1 VIIKIKDYIK
11 ISLKKHFMEKILFVI
26 DGNELSM
33 PALDFACYL
42 GRLARSTIT
51 GVVLEG
57 LPVNEPVLAR
67 THGLPSTNWKATDPS
82 CANIRKRN
90 SIDALLFRFKYACE
104 NRSVRYRIH
113 CDSGIPAEEI
123 VSESR
128 YADLIVVDAATS
140 FHRGFEGR
148 PTHFVKDILKDAE
161 CPVIIAPENFD
172 GLTEIIFT
180 YDGSKSSA
188 FAIGQF
194 VYLFPELE
202 NKKVTLLRVNED
214 GEWTMNEK
222 QRWTEWL
229 QYRYSAI
236 SFHALK
242 GDVSDNLFDYLFGRK
257 NCMVVMGAYG
267 RNGVSRFLKTSYAER
282 IIKTMS
288 LPIFISHY

>member
-1 VIIKIKDYIK
+1 MKDPIK
-11 ISLKKHFMEKILFVI
+11 ISLGKIFMTKILFVI
-26 DGNELSM
+26 GGNELSM

-42 GRLARSTIT
+42 GRLTRSTIT

-57 LPVNEPVLAR
+57 LPDDKEPALAT
-67 THGLPSTNWKATDPS
+67 THRLPSTNWKTDDPS
-82 CANIRKRN
+82 CANTRQRN
-90 SIDALLFRFKYACE
+90 SIDAILFHFKYACE

-148 PTHFVKDILKDAE
+148 PTNFVKDILKDAE
-161 CPVIIAPENFD
+161 CPVVIAPESFD
-172 GLTEIIFT
+172 GLTEIIFA

-188 FAIGQF
+188 FAIRQF
-194 VYLFPELE
+194 AYLFPELE
-202 NKKVTLLRVNED
+202 NKKATLLQVNED

-222 QRWTEWL
+222 HRWTEWL
-229 QYRYSAI
+229 QNRYSAI
-236 SFHALK
+236 CFHALK
-242 GDVSDNLFDYLFGRK
+242 GDVEDNLVDYLFARK

-267 RNGVSRFLKTSYAER
+267 KKGVSRFLKTSHAER
-282 IIKTMS
+282 IIKTMA
-288 LPIFISHY
+288 LPVFVSHY